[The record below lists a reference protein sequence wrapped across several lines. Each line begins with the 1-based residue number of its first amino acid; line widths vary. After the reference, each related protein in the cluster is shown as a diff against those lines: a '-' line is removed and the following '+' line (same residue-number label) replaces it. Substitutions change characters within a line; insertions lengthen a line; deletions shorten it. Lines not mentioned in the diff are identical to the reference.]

1 MALPVGNDR
10 GFEALS
16 LNIQQPPR
24 DPHQER
30 SRGGFRTRSE
40 QMKKTD
46 EKKVMKTLRH
56 EEGVTYYSRE
66 TERRVFFIL
75 TIAML
80 IMGILYKIG
89 WL

>member
-1 MALPVGNDR
+1 
-10 GFEALS
+10 
-16 LNIQQPPR
+16 
-24 DPHQER
+24 
-30 SRGGFRTRSE
+30 
-40 QMKKTD
+40 MKKTY